1 MSILVLGIGNI
12 IMSDDG
18 IGPRVVQRLM
28 DEYCFPSG
36 VSLLEGGTLGLDLL
50 PWLEGISRLLIID
63 ALETGK
69 LPGTIVRLSGDEI
82 PSAFRTRLSPHQ
94 VGLQD
99 LLAVAAFQGFAPEE
113 MVLWGI
119 QPASIDPGTRL
130 TEAVATQVEMLVEN
144 VLEELRRWGMAASP
158 K

>member
-1 MSILVLGIGNI
+1 MSVLVLGIGNT

-18 IGPRVVQRLM
+18 VGSRVVQRLQ
-28 DEYCFPSG
+28 DEFSFPTG
-36 VSLLEGGTLGLDLL
+36 VSVLEGGTLGLDLL
-50 PWLEGISRLLIID
+50 PHLEGISRLLIVD

-69 LPGTIVRLSGDEI
+69 LPGTIVRLSGEEI

-119 QPASIDPGTRL
+119 QPASIEPGTEL
-130 TEAVATQVEMLVEN
+130 TEAVALQVEMLVEN
-144 VLEELRRWGMAASP
+144 VLAELRRWGMAAEP
-158 K
+158 F

>member
-1 MSILVLGIGNI
+1 MPVLVLGIGNT

-18 IGPRVVQRLM
+18 VGSRVVKRIRE
-28 DEYCFPSG
+28 EYSFPTG

-50 PWLEGISRLLIID
+50 PHLEGISRLLIVD

-94 VGLQD
+94 MGLQD
-99 LLAVAAFQGFAPEE
+99 LLAVAAFQGFAPVE

-119 QPASIDPGTRL
+119 QPASIEPGTEL
-130 TEAVATQVEMLVEN
+130 TEAVAIQVEMLVEN
-144 VLEELRRWGMAASP
+144 VLEELRRWGMAAEQF
-158 K
+158 